1 MKYKW
6 RLIPSLILC
15 MTVKQYEMD
24 VERGWLSGGGR
35 DQLACSSDLHFHLV
49 MFPGVQVFG
58 FGTFLFKKLTFVPAR
73 VFQRFFFRFSSQKCM
88 EKCAPCI
95 ALNADILANYVSI
108 LTIPNP

>member
-1 MKYKW
+1 
-6 RLIPSLILC
+6 

-73 VFQRFFFRFSSQKCM
+73 VFQRFFFVFPARNAWKNVH
-88 EKCAPCI
+88 P
-95 ALNADILANYVSI
+95 ALL
-108 LTIPNP
+108 